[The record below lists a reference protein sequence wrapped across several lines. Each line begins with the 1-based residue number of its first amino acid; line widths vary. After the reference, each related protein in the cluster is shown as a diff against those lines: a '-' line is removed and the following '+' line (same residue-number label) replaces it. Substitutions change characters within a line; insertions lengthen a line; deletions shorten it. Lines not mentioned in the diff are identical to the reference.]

1 MVVKIPTKVTVIA
14 ACNPLGKY
22 DSDHPLS
29 VNIGIEAP
37 LLSRFDVVMLIL
49 DPSNSEW
56 DELVPISL

>member
-22 DSDHPLS
+22 DSDHPIS
-29 VNIGIEAP
+29 VNVGIEAP

-49 DPSNSEW
+49 DPQNSEW
-56 DELVPISL
+56 DE